1 MYVYAVSNVSI
12 FLSLSLHCSL
22 ISEMMFELKF
32 HRLLCKQ
39 DAVASIIVREQLLVT
54 QIVDVYKH
62 ISNIL
67 EVVCLDSDVE
77 IGTLSLEVAAEHPRG
92 INNCLLR
99 QIFIRVQLL

>member
-67 EVVCLDSDVE
+67 EVVVLIAMWRSAHYHWKLPLN
-77 IGTLSLEVAAEHPRG
+77 TLKVLIIVY
-92 INNCLLR
+92 
-99 QIFIRVQLL
+99 